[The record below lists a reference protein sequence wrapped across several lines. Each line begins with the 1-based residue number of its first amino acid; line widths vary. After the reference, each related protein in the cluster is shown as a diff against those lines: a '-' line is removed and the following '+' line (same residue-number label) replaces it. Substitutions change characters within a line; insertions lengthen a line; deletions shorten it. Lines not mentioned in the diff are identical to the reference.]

1 VVRDEQIL
9 EMVAADRSLRVCE
22 IARKIHVSTITAW
35 TMDSNIKKK
44 VCTNITLIVSQLYYL
59 KIFREGG
66 SFGELLLLLLPRRGN
81 AYFTHPQVESY
92 PLALE

>member
-1 VVRDEQIL
+1 
-9 EMVAADRSLRVCE
+9 MVAADRSLSVCE
-22 IARKIHVSTITAW
+22 IARRIHVPTTTAW

-66 SFGELLLLLLPRRGN
+66 SFGELLLLLL
-81 AYFTHPQVESY
+81 
-92 PLALE
+92 